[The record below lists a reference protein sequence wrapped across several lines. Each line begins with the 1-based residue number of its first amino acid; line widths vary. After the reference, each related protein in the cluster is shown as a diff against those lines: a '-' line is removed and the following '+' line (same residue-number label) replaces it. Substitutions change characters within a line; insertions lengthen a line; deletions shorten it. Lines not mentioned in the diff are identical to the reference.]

1 MGRVRTIVGSS
12 GIAALV
18 ALTGAAQAPA
28 ASAAEMVKPATTGT
42 AAADGNFY
50 VYNSMFR
57 LDLCEIFDGNA
68 DTWGYCANKSE
79 SLWNNGYP
87 GNFDDVLVFWG
98 YNYQGAWR
106 GLYNGALL
114 DNLDDFTFDYSGGRA
129 GNGEKLWHNIASHK
143 WANL

>member
-1 MGRVRTIVGSS
+1 MRKARTAAGVL
-12 GIAALV
+12 GIAALA
-18 ALTGAAQAPA
+18 ALTGAAHAPT
-28 ASAAEMVKPATTGT
+28 ASATEPITTAT

-50 VYNSMFR
+50 VYNSQFR
-57 LDLCEIFDGNA
+57 LDLCAIFDGNA

-87 GNFDDVLVFWG
+87 GNFDDVLVFWS

-114 DNLDDFTFDYSGGRA
+114 DSLDDFTFDYSGGLP
-129 GNGEKLWHNIASHK
+129 GHGEKLWHNIASHK
-143 WANL
+143 WTNL